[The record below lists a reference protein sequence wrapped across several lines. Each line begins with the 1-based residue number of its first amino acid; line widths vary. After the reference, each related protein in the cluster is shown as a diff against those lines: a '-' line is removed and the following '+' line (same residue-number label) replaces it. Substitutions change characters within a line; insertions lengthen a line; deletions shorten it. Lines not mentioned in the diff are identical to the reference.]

1 MESNIKIINK
11 NEGEYLG
18 IAGGNYRIII
28 SGEQTSGNYAVIE
41 MIVSPGGGP
50 PPHAPP
56 RHTGN
61 VPCIGG
67 RSRV

>member
-1 MESNIKIINK
+1 MGSNIKIINK

-41 MIVSPGGGP
+41 MTVPPGVAHHRTLIP
-50 PPHAPP
+50 IYKK
-56 RHTGN
+56 
-61 VPCIGG
+61 C
-67 RSRV
+67 SMYWRVK